1 MKLFLI
7 IVITMNLIG
16 CTNLEELNSKV
27 NSFVNQ
33 QSQTSQNTTPILLN
47 EVVQEQQELKIPD
60 GISFGKGNSVL
71 SSTFYESLD
80 LFARQINSND
90 YKEYQIL
97 IYGFTD
103 NVEAIGFEGELSKER
118 AKIVKDYLTSR
129 GVNPERVIVRGYGGK
144 EYISSNETPMGK
156 ALNRRV
162 EIKVIPK
169 LN

>member
-7 IVITMNLIG
+7 VVITMNLIG

-60 GISFGKGNSVL
+60 GISFGKGSSVL
-71 SSTFYESLD
+71 SSTFSESLD